1 MDIPH
6 MKKAPLIL
14 CLALLVFACS
24 KDNVE
29 TKPSLRVKST
39 NTDVVVPGS
48 ALVVTLGFTDK
59 EGDLSGPRDSSVYY
73 QAVLLNVRSVI
84 GGPNYPAAYA
94 SLPEFPDKRSGEIEI
109 RMDRFAYYKQIQNNQ
124 GGNDFNDTLVF
135 RIAIKDKA
143 GNVSDTVTTEP
154 IVLLGQ

>member
-1 MDIPH
+1 MI
-6 MKKAPLIL
+6 KKLAPLFI
-14 CLALLVFACS
+14 LLVTIAACS
-24 KDNVE
+24 KDKFE
-29 TKPSLRVKST
+29 TKPSLTLKSQSRI
-39 NTDVVVPGS
+39 VPADNEAIFS
-48 ALVVTLGFTDK
+48 VTLEYTDK

-84 GGPNYPAAYA
+84 GGPNYPPAYA